1 MYFIAHVLVSA
12 IPAEGIPP
20 DQTHQCRDFLLQGS
34 TVQQTRGVCGG
45 PYLIYV
51 REREF
56 SLLFSLKQLRTRSS
70 LLENLQAELSTRSRC
85 MMGDP
90 SMSSLA
96 CAESTR
102 GTSEGSGGFI
112 ENFKVSLKPCI
123 PAWFDFIPSFFCSS
137 EWSSLESHQSEE
149 PLFWDSRRSKESQ
162 RKYITEAEGKIPPR
176 TQTRLAGNKLQRL
189 NWISFLDFFYR
200 QRKTVR
206 GEMKVVLKI
215 SFLTH
220 LNNRCD
226 VRLCLFPTVWE
237 QLKIW
242 DICKKIHKRK
252 LLTKELREWYILLV
266 LIPFV
271 NI

>member
-1 MYFIAHVLVSA
+1 MYFTAHVSVSA
-12 IPAEGIPP
+12 VPAERIPP

-34 TVQQTRGVCGG
+34 TVQQTRGVCWG
-45 PYLIYV
+45 PVLIFV
-51 REREF
+51 RKLQF
-56 SLLFSLKQLRTRSS
+56 SLHFSLKQLRTRSS

-90 SMSSLA
+90 SMSTLA
-96 CAESTR
+96 SAER

-123 PAWFDFIPSFFCSS
+123 PARLDFISSSFCSS
-137 EWSSLESHQSEE
+137 EWSCLESHQSEE

-176 TQTRLAGNKLQRL
+176 NQTRLAEHKLQRL

-200 QRKTVR
+200 QRKTAR
-206 GEMKVVLKI
+206 GEIKVVLKI
-215 SFLTH
+215 SFWTQ
-220 LNNRCD
+220 LNNCD

-242 DICKKIHKRK
+242 DTRKKIHKRK
-252 LLTKELREWYILLV
+252 LLTKELRE
-266 LIPFV
+266 
-271 NI
+271 